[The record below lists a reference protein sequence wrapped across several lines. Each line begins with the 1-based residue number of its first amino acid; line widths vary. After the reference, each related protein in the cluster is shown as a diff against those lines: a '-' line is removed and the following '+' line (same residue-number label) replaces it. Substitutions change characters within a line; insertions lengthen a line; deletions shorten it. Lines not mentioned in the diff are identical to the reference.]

1 MVQALVTTIKE
12 DALRHKYNAHDR
24 GFTIPEVLISIAIL
38 AFGLLAVMTMI
49 DVTYTWGSFSR
60 NMTNA
65 TELAQDILDRI
76 RMESASTAQP
86 FSTDVDNLSTF
97 DNDGTAGIIM
107 DTENANP
114 AADPA
119 LAAFTRWQPLVRV
132 LPNGRGVVNII
143 VNDPANAN
151 NHTVTVTV
159 TWRSVLPRGVVVQTI
174 LTR

>member
-1 MVQALVTTIKE
+1 LVQALVTTIKE

-86 FSTDVDNLSTF
+86 FSTDVDKLSTF
-97 DNDGTAGIIM
+97 NNM
-107 DTENANP
+107 DTESGNP

-119 LAAFTRWQPLVRV
+119 LTAYTRWRPLVRV
-132 LPNGRGVVNII
+132 LPDGRGVVNII
-143 VNDPANAN
+143 LNDPANAN
-151 NHTVTVTV
+151 NHTVTVRV
-159 TWRSVLPRGVVVQTI
+159 TWRSVLPRGVEVQTI